1 TIEVTNIN
9 SVPTTQDITYC
20 LNETASPLTATPSD
34 GLSASSAYTLY
45 YYADN
50 NPSTPAQTSIVP
62 STTTLGTV
70 TYYVA
75 EGYSNSCIS
84 PVRVPIKVT
93 VQGEKPVITAPS
105 NIEIDGCDVNSITI
119 SNARYPYSATQSA

>member
-1 TIEVTNIN
+1 
-9 SVPTTQDITYC
+9 
-20 LNETASPLTATPSD
+20 
-34 GLSASSAYTLY
+34 
-45 YYADN
+45 
-50 NPSTPAQTSIVP
+50 
-62 STTTLGTV
+62 V

-119 SNARYPYSATQSA
+119 SNARYPYSATQSANIKDNYITPSYTASTGDTIESITYIDVISPDASCPLSVFRTF